1 MILRWDNALGEW
13 CYGTARCVGCYSDLY
28 PFVDTD
34 VGCELEEPSHG
45 EYDVGYWWMPLP
57 LTGKE
62 NQHESD
68 KV

>member
-1 MILRWDNALGEW
+1 MVLWHRPL
-13 CYGTARCVGCYSDLY
+13 CGCYSDLY

-34 VGCELEEPSHG
+34 VGCELESRPMANTKSVLVE
-45 EYDVGYWWMPLP
+45 PLP

-62 NQHESD
+62 DQHESD